1 MKKFIASIISTIF
14 FGSLVF
20 AQLTEF
26 SQGDILSAGAM
37 NQNFSHLQNQ
47 FSLNKK
53 EIDCSSDN
61 LTATINQGYNHIVI
75 NGNCSVKN
83 LFIGL
88 FDISP
93 YCNHSQ
99 ANNNIQRLMISG
111 KTGKSSDTLTINGSA
126 NCDSQIGVFHGGSL
140 NVSDITI
147 NLSGSIMSSN
157 SGNIRMRNVIVAGG
171 SSGSTIIAQRVGSI
185 TLENFTTTTHGIGAD
200 SGSNL
205 EADNTSILNL
215 EVQHNS
221 SAYIKNSTI
230 NCSAKDINCV
240 EVEKMS
246 SIYFETTTIT
256 GGANKDAI
264 NIGSTSQVDLYD
276 STVNSTKTSSIQVEG
291 PLSYLNTDSNTTIN
305 GTVTCGNDVRAWKDG
320 TDLCP

>member
-1 MKKFIASIISTIF
+1 MKSNYKFLI
-14 FGSLVF
+14 
-20 AQLTEF
+20 
-26 SQGDILSAGAM
+26 
-37 NQNFSHLQNQ
+37 
-47 FSLNKK
+47 
-53 EIDCSSDN
+53 
-61 LTATINQGYNHIVI
+61 Y
-75 NGNCSVKN
+75 

-99 ANNNIQRLMISG
+99 ANNKIQRLMISG

-157 SGNIRMRNVIVAGG
+157 SGNIRMRIVIVAGG
-171 SSGSTIIAQRVGSI
+171 SSDHEIIATSVGQI
-185 TLENFTTTTHGIGAD
+185 RLENFTTTTHGFGAG
-200 SGSNL
+200 SGSNI

-215 EVQHNS
+215 NVQHNS

-240 EVEKMS
+240 KVESMS
-246 SIYFETTTIT
+246 SISFVNSTIT
-256 GGANKDAI
+256 GGANKEAI
-264 NIGSTSQVDLYD
+264 VLHSQSLVDLED
-276 STVNSTKTSSIQVEG
+276 STVNSTKSSSIQVRG
-291 PLSYLNTDSNTTIN
+291 PYSVLSADSNTTIN
-305 GTVTCGNDVRAWKDG
+305 GTVTCGNDVGGWKDG
-320 TDLCP
+320 TDLCPSN